1 MEKRPV
7 TKEYR
12 IDLRLPEEERW
23 SQVIRR
29 EASTA
34 RNLIHAAARQIP
46 SYDAKQRSYG
56 VAMTQAIKLIHHGYR
71 LSGGHYQGE
80 IAAWA
85 EATGVP
91 PTEVTL
97 MNCLYELN
105 HLAERRAALGS
116 QVPEWLQALISF
128 GCTAGAVRLAD
139 GRAVHVRN
147 MDWPLQPIRTATRLF
162 RFTDGDREF
171 VTVGL
176 PGLVGALSGMVPGA
190 YSVTINYA
198 PPTFLPG
205 FAFGPLFL
213 LRQVFETCDTYEDA
227 CEALSHTRL
236 SANVLFLV
244 CSAEGTACAIE
255 RTREDFAR
263 IPMRGGTLAVANHY
277 RSGKLSGQNRGWDP
291 EIIAYSK
298 QRASTLDSG
307 MKRLG
312 PRATLAK
319 AARILDEEP
328 VCNEETHQMMA
339 FDPSRGDLLTW
350 KR

>member
-7 TKEYR
+7 AKEYR
-12 IDLRLPEEERW
+12 IDLRLPEEELW

-29 EASTA
+29 ETPTA
-34 RNLIHAAARQIP
+34 RNLMHTAARQLP
-46 SYDAKQRSYG
+46 SYDPTERRFGA
-56 VAMTQAIKLIHHGYR
+56 AMTQAMKLIHHGYR

-80 IAAWA
+80 ITAWA

-91 PTEVTL
+91 PAEVTL

-105 HLAERRAALGS
+105 HLNERSAALGN
-116 QVPEWLQALISF
+116 QVPEWLRALVSF

-147 MDWPLQPIRTATRLF
+147 MDWPLKPIRTATRLF
-162 RFTDGDREF
+162 RFFDGDREF

-213 LRQVFETCDTYEDA
+213 LRHVFETCDTYEDA
-227 CEALSHTRL
+227 CHALSHTRL

-255 RTREDFAR
+255 RTRNSFAR

-277 RSGKLSGQNRGWDP
+277 RSGALSPQNRGWDP
-291 EIIAYSK
+291 GIIAGSK
-298 QRASTLDSG
+298 ERASTLDSG
-307 MKRLG
+307 LKRLG
-312 PRATLAK
+312 PRATLAT

-339 FDPSRGDLLTW
+339 FDPARGELLAW
-350 KR
+350 RR